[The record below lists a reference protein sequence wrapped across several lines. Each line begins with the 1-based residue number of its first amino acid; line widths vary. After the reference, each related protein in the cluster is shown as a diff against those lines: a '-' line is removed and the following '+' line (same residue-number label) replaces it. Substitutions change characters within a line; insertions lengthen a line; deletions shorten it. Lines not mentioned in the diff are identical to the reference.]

1 MSDAPRLRVLYLA
14 FYFPP
19 AAGGG
24 VQRTLH
30 MVRHLPDLGIDVE
43 VLAPSDPKW
52 LAEDPGAAGRAAARA
67 CGCTGARFRGPGTR
81 VLPAERLARATGSVE
96 RARARLASSGG
107 SCCSPTWS
115 RCGWRTP
122 CPPAAGCWRA
132 AASTPS

>member
-43 VLAPSDPKW
+43 VLAPTDPKW
-52 LAEDPGAAGRAAARA
+52 LAEDPALLAALPASLRVHRV
-67 CGCTGARFRGPGTR
+67 RYRGPG
-81 VLPAERLARATGSVE
+81 
-96 RARARLASSGG
+96 ARARG
-107 SCCSPTWS
+107 SP
-115 RCGWRTP
+115 GRTRVP
-122 CPPAAGCWRA
+122 GPR
-132 AASTPS
+132 